1 MEKTALM
8 FSGGKDSMACLYLY
22 KEHLNEITVI
32 WCNTGKNYPE
42 AVATIGKARKMCP
55 NWIEINV
62 DRDLQWAN
70 NGLPS
75 DLVPVD
81 FTNFGQSVTSKK
93 PFAIQSY
100 LQCHLENITKPIW
113 DTVILLG
120 FTKIIRGQRK
130 DDEHHATSH
139 NGDTEDGVTFIHPI
153 EDWTKEQVLAFLKE
167 EMGELPEHYQLEHS
181 SMDCYDCTGFTKHSP
196 DRVAYT
202 KKRHPELYADYRKK
216 LEAVAA
222 AISVPLREY
231 RTLLE
236 V

>member
-1 MEKTALM
+1 MNKTALM

-22 KEHLNEITVI
+22 EDELKDITVI

-42 AVATIGKARKMCP
+42 ALEVISKARKMCP
-55 NWIEINV
+55 NWIELQI
-62 DRDLQWAN
+62 DRDLQWSK

-81 FTNFGQSVTSKK
+81 FTNFGQSITSQK

-100 LQCHLENITKPIW
+100 LQCCFENIAKPAW
-113 DTVILLG
+113 DTAIGLG

-130 DDEHHATSH
+130 DETYRSTSI
-139 NGDTEDGVTFIHPI
+139 NGQTEVGVTFIHPL
-153 EDWTKEQVLAFLKE
+153 EDWTKEEVLSFLKK
-167 EMGELPEHYQLEHS
+167 EMGELPDHYSLDHS
-181 SMDCYDCTGFTKHSP
+181 SMDCYDCTGFTKHSA

-202 KKRHPELYADYRKK
+202 KKHHPELYADYRKK
-216 LEAVAA
+216 LQAVSA
-222 AISVPLREY
+222 AIDVPLREY